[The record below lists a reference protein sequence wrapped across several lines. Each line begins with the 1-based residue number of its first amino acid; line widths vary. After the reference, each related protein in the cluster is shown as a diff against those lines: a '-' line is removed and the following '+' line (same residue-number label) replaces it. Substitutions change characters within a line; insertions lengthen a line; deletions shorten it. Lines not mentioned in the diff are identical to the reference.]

1 MSMLYRNRISRTGL
15 KRGLFF
21 TALFLGLAQA
31 ALAATPAT
39 NVPPLILSGRQSTR
53 PAGAYSAG
61 IADIIKM
68 LDAKV
73 DAQVIMAY
81 IQNSPIPYDPDAA
94 ELIALKEH
102 SAPTELLV
110 ALLHHGDELRLQ
122 LAQAQSAANPPPAAP
137 AYDYAPEAAYPPY
150 SSDYPD
156 ASYAPYPTTYY
167 SYGYAWPLAYWPSVR
182 VSGYGPYGYA
192 HRGFYA
198 PSGEHTSSPV
208 VHSAGSRGSGR
219 SGGRAGGRS
228 R

>member
-1 MSMLYRNRISRTGL
+1 MMYDSKTSRTGL
-15 KRGLFF
+15 KIGMLLS
-21 TALFLGLAQA
+21 AVVV
-31 ALAATPAT
+31 ALAVLAYTSRT
-39 NVPPLILSGRQSTR
+39 TVPPLTVSDSPSAR
-53 PAGAYSAG
+53 PAETYSAG
-61 IADIIKM
+61 VTEIIKM
-68 LDAKV
+68 LDAQV
-73 DAQVIMAY
+73 DAPLILAY
-81 IQNSPIPYDPDAA
+81 IQNSPIRFNPAA
-94 ELIALKEH
+94 TELIALKEH
-102 SAPTELLV
+102 GASTEILM